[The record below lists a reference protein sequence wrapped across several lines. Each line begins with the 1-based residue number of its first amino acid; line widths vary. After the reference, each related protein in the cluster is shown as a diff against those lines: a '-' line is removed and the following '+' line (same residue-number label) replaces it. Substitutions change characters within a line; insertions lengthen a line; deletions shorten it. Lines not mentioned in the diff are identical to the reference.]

1 MGSASQDLTRR
12 ARELDRG
19 LARVPAINTGS
30 LLRALGLTFLAFC
43 ISPASAAPPT
53 ELADSGYL
61 LHAWSTD
68 DGLPE
73 NSATAIVQTQDGYL
87 WFGTFNGLVRF
98 NGVTFKVFNPAN
110 TPHLPSA
117 GIVNLHADKRD
128 RLWVS
133 TYAGLVMK
141 DGAQWRALGT
151 NEGWAGNYVRTFAER
166 ANGDLLI
173 TTFDGHV
180 LVAANDRL
188 TELPSPPGEQGQGYL
203 GTVDEDGRWWL
214 AQRRFVGFWNG
225 QEWVQALTPGPSVG
239 RSEVACAS
247 ARGGGVWVLLAKELV
262 KLRGGTEVSRRS
274 LLEFQRGI
282 WSMSEDRRTNL
293 WICSYDSG
301 LFQLTA
307 DGDLHHWTTT
317 DGLGTASMRGIFED
331 REENLWLGSSGGGLQ
346 RLTPGRFFKVNDGS
360 APLRKTARAVWPARD
375 QGTWLALFD
384 AGLFRYGETGLV
396 RVPVPG
402 PKNESTYGL
411 SVLEDRAGRLWYGDT
426 NYCWWRNGQESFEKV
441 PLRLAVGAS
450 ITALFEDSKGRVW
463 IGGRGGVVV
472 CEGGGFR
479 QIGPEAGLPGSEIAG
494 FGQEKSG
501 AVWVAGTEGV
511 FREENTGFNEVRT
524 ADGQP
529 LRGVLCL
536 KADADGAMWMG
547 TRAAGL
553 LRWRHL
559 RLDRVGAEHGLPD
572 HEVRG
577 ILEDEE
583 GYFWMPSSRGI
594 IRARREQLHA
604 VADGTV
610 TRLDCQVLDQHDG
623 LLSDECPPGQPAC
636 ARDAGGRM
644 WFATQKGVAVIDPA
658 GFRRNSQPP
667 PVHVEQLTYRVPR
680 TRAGQRDRE
689 VSGVLGYDEVRLT
702 APFPLP
708 LRLAPGSYGLEI
720 EYAALSYSAPEKVQ
734 YQVRLEGHR
743 PEWEDVRNRSI
754 ARFYQMQPGE
764 YVFRVRAANN
774 DGVWNEAGAALAF
787 SVLPFYWQTLW
798 FQGTMGVL
806 LVATGGGAVFWR
818 GRGKRRLE
826 LAEMERQKKA
836 FAERRQAD
844 ERFRLAVEASPN
856 GIVLVNREGRMVLA
870 NAHAER
876 MFGYAHGELIGQ
888 DVEILVPER
897 FRSEHRGR
905 RTGFFAAPE
914 PLALGFGRELF
925 ACRKDGT
932 SFPVE
937 IGLNPIETAEETL
950 VLAAIVDVTE
960 RKQRE
965 KTLRASEARNASA
978 VDIAGLGF
986 YEMDGD
992 GCVKFM
998 DDRIRELLGV
1008 PPSEEVRARDHW
1020 LAHIHP
1026 EDHPRVVEASRQVL
1040 EGELDRFAV
1049 EYRYMH
1055 PSRGLTWLHHLSRV
1069 LARDAGRRATQ
1080 VIGVI
1085 RDITERKQAELALKE
1100 SGWWLSHTQHIA
1112 HVGSWDWDIG
1122 TNRRKWSDETCR
1134 IFGVASDQSQTTHD
1148 AFLERVHPEDRDA
1161 VVEAI
1166 RRALD
1171 EPGIQ
1176 YSIQHR
1182 IVRPDGSE
1190 RIVHERG
1197 EVIRDAQGKPVR
1209 MIGSTHDVTE
1219 RTLAEAESRQL
1230 HTELAHLDR
1239 VATASVMTSALA
1251 HEINQ
1256 PLAAILSNAQAGQ
1269 RLLTRGH
1276 ADLDEIRDL
1285 LHDIVQ
1291 DDKRAGEVIRRLR
1304 TMLKRQGPQPEEFE
1318 LNHVVQEV
1326 AGLLHSE
1333 VIMRKVSLTMDMAP
1347 DPLVICADPVQ
1358 VQQVIL
1364 NLLLNALDAVQDK
1377 PRTRRKV
1384 ALSTRLEAGR
1394 RVQLTV
1400 RDSGPGIPPDRLEAI
1415 FDPFYSTKKHG
1426 MGLGL
1431 AICRSITGMYG
1442 GTLVAENVPGG
1453 GAQFVLLLPAIGP

>member
-1 MGSASQDLTRR
+1 MRTLIGGESQDLTRR

-19 LARVPAINTGS
+19 LARVPAANTGG
-30 LLRALGLTFLAFC
+30 LLRALALTFLALC
-43 ISPASAAPPT
+43 VPPASAAPPA

-61 LHAWSTD
+61 LHAWSTE

-98 NGVTFKVFNPAN
+98 NGVTFKVFNTAN

-133 TYAGLVMK
+133 TYTGLVMK

-188 TELPSPPGEQGQGYL
+188 TELPSPPGERGQGYL

-247 ARGGGVWVLLAKELV
+247 SRGGGVWVLLAKELV
-262 KLRGGTEVSRRS
+262 KLRGGSEVSRRS
-274 LLEFQRGI
+274 LLQFPRGI
-282 WSMSEDRRTNL
+282 WSMSEDSRTNL

-307 DGDLHHWTTT
+307 DGDQHHWTTT
-317 DGLGTASMRGIFED
+317 DGLGTASTRVIFED

-346 RLTPGRFFKVNDGS
+346 RLTSRRFLEAGTGSVLPPKV
-360 APLRKTARAVWPARD
+360 ARSVWPARD
-375 QGTWLALFD
+375 QGIWIAFFD
-384 AGLFRYGETGLV
+384 AGLFRHGGTGIV

-402 PKNESTYGL
+402 PKNETAYGL
-411 SVLEDRAGRLWYGDT
+411 SVLEDRAGRLWYGDAD
-426 NYCWWRNGQESFEKV
+426 YCWWRNGQESFEKV
-441 PLRLAVGAS
+441 SLKPAVGAS
-450 ITALFEDSKGRVW
+450 VTALFEDSRGRVW

-472 CEGGGFR
+472 CEGGKFR
-479 QIGPEAGLPGSEIAG
+479 QIGPEVGLPGSEIAG

-583 GYFWMPSSRGI
+583 GYFWMPSNHGI
-594 IRARREQLHA
+594 IRAGREQLHA

-610 TRLDCQVLDQHDG
+610 ARLDCQVLDQHDG
-623 LLSDECPPGQPAC
+623 LPSAECPPGQPTC

-644 WFATQKGVAVIDPA
+644 WFATQKGAAVIDPA
-658 GFRRNSQPP
+658 RFHRNSHPP

-680 TRAGQRDRE
+680 TRAEQRDRK
-689 VSGVLGYDEVRLT
+689 VSGVLGHDEVRLT

-708 LRLAPGSYGLEI
+708 LRLPPGSYGLEI

-743 PEWEDVRNRSI
+743 PEWEDIRNRSVV
-754 ARFYQMQPGE
+754 RFYQMQPGE
-764 YVFRVRAANN
+764 YVFRVRASNN
-774 DGVWNEAGAALAF
+774 DGVWNEAGATLAF

-798 FQGTMGVL
+798 FQGAMGVL
-806 LVATGGGAVFWR
+806 LVAAGGGAVFWR
-818 GRGKRRLE
+818 SSGKRRLE
-826 LAEMERQKKA
+826 LAEMERQKKE
-836 FAERRQAD
+836 FA
-844 ERFRLAVEASPN
+844 
-856 GIVLVNREGRMVLA
+856 
-870 NAHAER
+870 
-876 MFGYAHGELIGQ
+876 
-888 DVEILVPER
+888 
-897 FRSEHRGR
+897 
-905 RTGFFAAPE
+905 
-914 PLALGFGRELF
+914 
-925 ACRKDGT
+925 
-932 SFPVE
+932 
-937 IGLNPIETAEETL
+937 
-950 VLAAIVDVTE
+950 
-960 RKQRE
+960 
-965 KTLRASEARNASA
+965 
-978 VDIAGLGF
+978 
-986 YEMDGD
+986 
-992 GCVKFM
+992 
-998 DDRIRELLGV
+998 
-1008 PPSEEVRARDHW
+1008 
-1020 LAHIHP
+1020 
-1026 EDHPRVVEASRQVL
+1026 
-1040 EGELDRFAV
+1040 
-1049 EYRYMH
+1049 
-1055 PSRGLTWLHHLSRV
+1055 
-1069 LARDAGRRATQ
+1069 
-1080 VIGVI
+1080 
-1085 RDITERKQAELALKE
+1085 ERKQAELALKQSE
-1100 SGWWLSHTQHIA
+1100 WWLSHTQHIA

-1122 TNRRKWSDETCR
+1122 TNRRKWSDETCW
-1134 IFGVASDQSQTTHD
+1134 IFGVASDQAEIAHD

-1161 VVEAI
+1161 VAEAI

-1171 EPGIQ
+1171 EPGSE

-1182 IVRPDGSE
+1182 IVRSDGSE
-1190 RIVHERG
+1190 RVVHERG
-1197 EVIRDAQGKPVR
+1197 EVIRDERGRPVR
-1209 MIGSTHDVTE
+1209 MIGSVHDVTE
-1219 RTLAEAESRQL
+1219 RTLVEAESRQL
-1230 HTELAHLDR
+1230 RTELAHLDR
-1239 VATASVMTSALA
+1239 VSTVSVMTSALA

-1256 PLAAILSNAQAGQ
+1256 PLAAILSNAQAGL

-1276 ADLDEIRDL
+1276 ADLDEIRDV

-1304 TMLKRQGPQPEEFE
+1304 TMLKRQGPQSEEFD
-1318 LNHVVQEV
+1318 LNQVVREV

-1333 VIMRKVSLTMDMAP
+1333 VIIRKVSLAMDLAP
-1347 DPLVICADPVQ
+1347 DPLVISADPVQ

-1364 NLLLNALDAVQDK
+1364 NLLLNALDAVQDE
-1377 PRTRRKV
+1377 PRARRKV
-1384 ALSTRLEAGR
+1384 VLSTRADAGQ
-1394 RVQLTV
+1394 RVLLMV
-1400 RDSGPGIPPDRLEAI
+1400 RDSGPGIPTDRLEAI

-1431 AICRSITGMYG
+1431 AICRSITRTYG
-1442 GTLVAENVPGG
+1442 GTLVAENVPDG
-1453 GAQFVLLLPAIGP
+1453 GAQFVLSLPAISP